1 MIDDEEIVKALSLE
15 EKALDEF
22 KRRKN
27 SFPQP
32 QSSGNRSYD
41 GKMENKIQQVRKV
54 SQFIFRFPEAIAA
67 QSSDERRNDSGREG
81 PDFLRE

>member
-27 SFPQP
+27 SLPQP
-32 QSSGNRSYD
+32 KTTSKSSLQ
-41 GKMENKIQQVRKV
+41 GKLDNFANIQQV
-54 SQFIFRFPEAIAA
+54 S
-67 QSSDERRNDSGREG
+67 
-81 PDFLRE
+81 

>member
-27 SFPQP
+27 SLPQTH
-32 QSSGNRSYD
+32 SSSHRNYD
-41 GKMENKIQQVRKV
+41 GKLNCDDKY
-54 SQFIFRFPEAIAA
+54 ST
-67 QSSDERRNDSGREG
+67 SY
-81 PDFLRE
+81 

>member
-32 QSSGNRSYD
+32 HTSSSR
-41 GKMENKIQQVRKV
+41 
-54 SQFIFRFPEAIAA
+54 
-67 QSSDERRNDSGREG
+67 SSDGN
-81 PDFLRE
+81 

>member
-27 SFPQP
+27 SLPQP
-32 QSSGNRSYD
+32 QTSSFKSSD
-41 GKMENKIQQVRKV
+41 GKLIIFKNIQQV
-54 SQFIFRFPEAIAA
+54 
-67 QSSDERRNDSGREG
+67 
-81 PDFLRE
+81 

>member
-27 SFPQP
+27 SVPQTK
-32 QSSGNRSYD
+32 SASMRNSEGETR
-41 GKMENKIQQVRKV
+41 KFVRK
-54 SQFIFRFPEAIAA
+54 F
-67 QSSDERRNDSGREG
+67 NK
-81 PDFLRE
+81 